1 MQFTYGLVIVKGG
14 CVISEKFCSITKRI
28 RHLILS
34 LSPDKVLLVDGLNTG
49 KGVIALKDFKPGA
62 TILEFKGKLVTSDQ
76 LPDLHD
82 KESDFYLQIGPN
94 LYIGPSS
101 EVDDYVNHSCRPN
114 CKVQI
119 SGTQAYLVALHPILV
134 GEEVTFDYSSTMYN
148 DPWTMECKCGYPE
161 CRQIIKSP
169 NL

>member
-1 MQFTYGLVIVKGG
+1 MINKLNGIKRR
-14 CVISEKFCSITKRI
+14 IHKF
-28 RHLILS
+28 LLS
-34 LSPDKVLLVDGLNTG
+34 FSPDKVLLVDGLNTG
-49 KGVIALKDFKPGA
+49 KGVIALRDFKRGA
-62 TILEFKGKLVTSDQ
+62 TILEFKGKLITSEQ

-94 LYIGPSS
+94 LYIGPSC

-114 CKVQI
+114 CKVEI
-119 SGTQAYLVALHPILV
+119 SGTRAYLVALHPILV

-148 DPWTMECKCGYPE
+148 DPWTMVCKCGYPE
-161 CRQIIKSP
+161 CRKIVKSP